1 MTQQSVRQRRALIVE
16 DYDELREL
24 LVAGL
29 RRAGYQVEGAAS
41 LAQALEMAPEGYDVL
56 ITDMS
61 LGDAFGTELLEA
73 VSVRD
78 PARTCRCLLMTG
90 GGLGP
95 EPPADVPVLVKP
107 FRIDALVAAV
117 RQLLDEDVG

>member
-1 MTQQSVRQRRALIVE
+1 MTSQAVGQRRALIVE

-41 LAQALEMAPEGYDVL
+41 LAQALAMAPEDFDVL

-61 LGDAFGTELLEA
+61 LGDAYGTDLLDQVHE
-73 VSVRD
+73 RD
-78 PARTCRCLLMTG
+78 PDRSCRCLLMTG

-95 EPPADVPVLVKP
+95 EPPPDVPVLVKP
-107 FRIDALVAAV
+107 FRIEALVAAV
-117 RQLLDEDVG
+117 RRLLDEEA

>member
-1 MTQQSVRQRRALIVE
+1 MTSQAVGQRRALIVE

-41 LAQALEMAPEGYDVL
+41 LAQALSMTPEGFDVL

-61 LGDAFGTELLEA
+61 LGDAYGTDLLDRVHE
-73 VSVRD
+73 RD
-78 PARTCRCLLMTG
+78 PDHSCRCLLMTG

-95 EPPADVPVLVKP
+95 EPPPDIPVLVKP
-107 FRIDALVAAV
+107 FRIEALVAAV
-117 RQLLDEDVG
+117 RRLLDEEA